1 MATEIGLHHSSVV
14 SSTSYEDESERR
26 NVFWTVYSIEMG
38 LAYNLGRP
46 PSIGDEHITIP
57 LPAET
62 SETMTSCHY
71 IKHRRIQSKILH
83 NVYCANSGSEGLD
96 REQRQKILADLQS
109 ELEEWRAQ
117 IPTHE
122 SPVTESYPYRFVGDS
137 HLNV

>member
-1 MATEIGLHHSSVV
+1 
-14 SSTSYEDESERR
+14 
-26 NVFWTVYSIEMG
+26 MG

-62 SETMTSCHY
+62 SNTLSSCHY

-83 NVYCANSGSEGLD
+83 NVYRANSSGEALST
-96 REQRQKILADLQS
+96 EQRQKVLADLQS

-117 IPTHE
+117 ISTSE
-122 SPVTESYPYRFVGDS
+122 SQARESYPYRFAENSRS
-137 HLNV
+137 HV